1 MLRRKVDQNARECIM
16 TETLAEQMERYASP
30 GPRGSDLKSLN
41 IPESWRPRMEL
52 DEQGGYLVTTPRN
65 AGEIPDAVD
74 ILGEFDLDPASWR
87 VTSLRR
93 SKWQAYDGS
102 WLESYR
108 VSLAPADVMAAE
120 LDRDLDS
127 LVSEITKWRPRKAPK
142 NITGDLAYLL
152 APSDQQI
159 GKKQGGEGT
168 PESIARILNGTEGAS
183 WRLSELRKIG
193 RSIGTVV
200 LALPGDHVE
209 GNVSQGGRLQGQSSS
224 DLGLTEQTRVA
235 RRLLLS
241 QIKTFAPQCE
251 RLVVPVVNGNH
262 DEVTRFVTADPADG
276 WNVDIASAVQDA
288 CAENDSL
295 AHVEFR
301 FPDKDHQTLAVD
313 INGCMLGLFHGHQ
326 AGRDVLKYISGQA
339 AGQTAL
345 GMCDVWISG
354 HFHNY
359 KCMDIGQRFWVQ
371 APTTDPGSA
380 WFRDRAGMDAPT
392 GILTMVI
399 GDGYNPRRDVSII
412 PTTI

>member
-1 MLRRKVDQNARECIM
+1 MLHGQVQSTEGEQGM
-16 TETLAEQMERYASP
+16 TESLAEQLERYASP
-30 GPRGSDLKSLN
+30 GPRGSDIKALN
-41 IPESWRPRMEL
+41 IPESWRPRMEI
-52 DEQGGYLVTTPRN
+52 DESGGYLVTTPRT
-65 AGEIPDAVD
+65 AGEIPDAVE
-74 ILGEFDLDPASWR
+74 ILAEFDLDPRSWS

-108 VSLAPADVMAAE
+108 VSLTPASMASPL
-120 LDRDLDS
+120 LDSDLDA
-127 LVSEITKWRPRKAPK
+127 LVSEVSKWRPRKAPK
-142 NITGDLAYLL
+142 VVTGELAYLL

-168 PESIARILNGTEGAS
+168 PESIARILQGTEGAV
-183 WRLSELRKIG
+183 WRLNELRKIG
-193 RSIGTVV
+193 RPIGTVV

-235 RRLLLS
+235 RRLLMG
-241 QIKTFAPQCE
+241 QIKAFAPLCD
-251 RLVVPVVNGNH
+251 RLIVPVVNGNH

-276 WNVDIASAVQDA
+276 WNVEIASAVQDA
-288 CAENDSL
+288 CAENESL
-295 AHVEFR
+295 GHVEFR

-313 INGCMLGLFHGHQ
+313 VNGCMLGLFHGHQ

-339 AGQTAL
+339 AGQTPL

-359 KCMDIGQRFWVQ
+359 KSMDIGQRFWVQ

-380 WFRDRAGMDAPT
+380 WFRDRSGMDAPT

-412 PTTI
+412 STA